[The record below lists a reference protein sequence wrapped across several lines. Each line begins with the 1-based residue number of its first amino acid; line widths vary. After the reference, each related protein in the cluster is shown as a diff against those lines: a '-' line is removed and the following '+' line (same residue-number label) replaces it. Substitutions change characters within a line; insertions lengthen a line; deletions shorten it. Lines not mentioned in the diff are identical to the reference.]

1 MKRKR
6 NSSKCLKT
14 HSYLVFD
21 FDGFFFSFSELKE
34 KRDELVRK
42 KSEQQVQGGQVE
54 TA

>member
-1 MKRKR
+1 M
-6 NSSKCLKT
+6 T
-14 HSYLVFD
+14 
-21 FDGFFFSFSELKE
+21 FFWSLALTNLTLFSFSELKE